1 MRAVF
6 ALAAMAAAA
15 HAAPQSYRRSVVARS
30 EPLLDVGAHVD
41 LDPLLDVCAH
51 VQVRSAACSAVLT
64 RQIGGTPK
72 PECQAQKKP
81 KHDDKPDKPKHHDDD
96 DDKPKQ
102 VRPCSSC
109 LP

>member
-51 VQVRSAACSAVLT
+51 VQVRSTASSAVLT

-81 KHDDKPDKPKHHDDD
+81 KHDDKPKHHDDD
-96 DDKPKQ
+96 NDKPKE
-102 VRPCSSC
+102 VRRRSPRTR
-109 LP
+109 